1 MILGIGVDIIEI
13 ARLRSAG
20 ERSKDRFLQRV
31 FTLAEQQF
39 CAKHRDPAP
48 HYAARFAAKE
58 ALFKALGTGWAKG
71 VTWLDAEVLREPQ
84 KALFRSPEPIAF
96 RPGGYRSGD
105 SGAVASLKDI
115 DHTLG
120 IRFLKLM
127 DGAEQLFE
135 ALPCR
140 RPFRK

>member
-13 ARLRSAG
+13 ARLRSAV

-31 FTLAEQQF
+31 FTPAEQQF

-84 KALFRSPEPIAF
+84 KAPILVLHGESQ
-96 RPGGYRSGD
+96 RLS
-105 SGAVASLKDI
+105 ASMGVHKVHLSLSHSDQAAI
-115 DHTLG
+115 ALV
-120 IRFLKLM
+120 IL
-127 DGAEQLFE
+127 EQ
-135 ALPCR
+135 
-140 RPFRK
+140 